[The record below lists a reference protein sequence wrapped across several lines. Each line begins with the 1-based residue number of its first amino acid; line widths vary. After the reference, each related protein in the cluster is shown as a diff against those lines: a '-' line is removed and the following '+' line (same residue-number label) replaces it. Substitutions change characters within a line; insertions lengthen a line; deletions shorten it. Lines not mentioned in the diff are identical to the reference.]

1 MFCLV
6 LIYYIHTLA
15 IAKLHIFIM
24 CVDFFFL
31 LFFLIWEA
39 FKILFKGGRGDA
51 PLVPKNLKAGQRF
64 SQGC

>member
-24 CVDFFFL
+24 CVDFFF
-31 LFFLIWEA
+31 FFFFVKIWDA
-39 FKILFKGGRGDA
+39 FKILFKGGG
-51 PLVPKNLKAGQRF
+51 G
-64 SQGC
+64 GG